1 MSITMLNADN
11 FDQEVRQASGTILVD
26 FYADW
31 CGPCKMQSPIVDALA
46 EEMEGVKFCKLNI
59 DDDPQLAMEF
69 GVMSIPTI
77 MILKDGEITYKQP
90 GLLQKKQIVELLG

>member
-59 DDDPQLAMEF
+59 DDDPHLAMEF